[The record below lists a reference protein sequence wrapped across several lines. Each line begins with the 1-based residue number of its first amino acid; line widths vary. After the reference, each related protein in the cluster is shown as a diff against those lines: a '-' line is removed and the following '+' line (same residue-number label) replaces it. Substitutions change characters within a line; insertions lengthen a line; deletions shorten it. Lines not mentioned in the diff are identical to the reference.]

1 MTTEYTV
8 KKCSEFGYAKSLDD
22 VLDNYSN
29 SKIYYLGNE
38 TNENVEKLDNLV
50 DIEKIESTNPVIVV
64 DLTHETFSDITF
76 SLKSDAKDNVSG
88 TNKNYRN
95 DPDELRKQ
103 VANADQLNAFT
114 SNMFTVI
121 YGKKTANVKSV
132 NFKQNHEVLDSLARN
147 GVVCTPH
154 TDEVLSM
161 QILVDKLFKLKNFR
175 IICIHPELELQFISH
190 EYPSDISH
198 PAYII
203 GKGEITAVFY
213 RYIMLNFFGYCS
225 IITESMRENSYMF

>member
-1 MTTEYTV
+1 MTTEYTI
-8 KKCSEFGYAKSLDD
+8 KKCNEFGYAKSLDD
-22 VLDNYSN
+22 VLDNVAHGN
-29 SKIYYLGNE
+29 IYYLGNE
-38 TNENVEKLDNLV
+38 TNENVEMLTSFG
-50 DIEKIESTNPVIVV
+50 DIEKIKTENPVIAV
-64 DLTHETFSDITF
+64 DLTHDLFKDIVF

-95 DPDELRKQ
+95 DPDELKKQ
-103 VANADQLNAFT
+103 VSNADQLNAFT

-154 TDEVLSM
+154 TDDVLSM
-161 QILVDKLFKLKNFR
+161 QILVDKLFKLRHFT
-175 IICIHPELELQFISH
+175 IICIHPELELAYVSH

>member
-1 MTTEYTV
+1 MTTEYII
-8 KKCSEFGYAKSLDD
+8 KKCTEFGYAKSLED
-22 VLDNYSN
+22 VVDNIN
-29 SKIYYLGNE
+29 SSDIYYLGNE
-38 TNENVEKLDNLV
+38 KNENVKLLSTLN
-50 DIEKIESTNPVIVV
+50 DIEDINTSDPVIVI
-64 DLTHETFSDITF
+64 DLTHDVFKDIVF
-76 SLKSDAKDNVSG
+76 SLKSDAKDNVSN

-95 DPDELRKQ
+95 DPDELKKH
-103 VANADQLNAFT
+103 VSNADQLNAFT

-161 QILVDKLFKLKNFR
+161 QILVDKLFKLKKFS
-175 IICIHPELELQFISH
+175 IICIHPELELSFISH